1 MEDRRNTGSVTK
13 RLYDD
18 DAYIREFRAGV
29 IGCSP
34 AGDKTF
40 GIELDMTAFFPEG
53 GGQKSDTGR
62 IGDAVITD
70 VQERTVIYSIS
81 LTGLLI
87 QGQNMT
93 AP

>member
-18 DAYIREFRAGV
+18 DAYIKEFRAGV

-34 AGDKTF
+34 AGDKAF

-53 GGQKSDTGR
+53 GGRCSHHGCTGKGR
-62 IGDAVITD
+62 SYTP
-70 VQERTVIYSIS
+70 Y
-81 LTGLLI
+81 L
-87 QGQNMT
+87 
-93 AP
+93 